1 MTILRKTH
9 LARRQVFGSTG
20 HRRKPDRASRSGLQS
35 PRHSPD
41 QRGFTLVETLM
52 SLFILGLVAGGT
64 LVAYTRATERAEWAG
79 YSLAAQ
85 ALCARQMEQFHTV
98 LWDTQTVPIVD
109 DTTNIPLKVTYAL
122 DIPIS
127 GGNPVYATN
136 LASMA
141 TLTGPGPSYYKVIS
155 INTTWP
161 WKGRVFT
168 NTLVTIRCPD
178 Q

>member
-1 MTILRKTH
+1 VTILRETH
-9 LARRQVFGSTG
+9 FARRLFGPSADG
-20 HRRKPDRASRSGLQS
+20 RHNNARCFALNSQPIRRPG
-35 PRHSPD
+35 

-52 SLFILGLVAGGT
+52 SLFILGLVFGST

-85 ALCARQMEQFHTV
+85 SLCARHMEQFHTV
-98 LWDTQTVPIVD
+98 LWDTQTVPITD
-109 DTTNIPLKVTYAL
+109 DTTNIPLKVVYTL

-127 GGNPVYATN
+127 GGTPVYATN
-136 LASMA
+136 QA
-141 TLTGPGPSYYKVIS
+141 TISNFTGPGPSFYKVIS

-168 NTLVTIRCPD
+168 NNLVTIRKPD